1 MKKIVFLFSL
11 ILVGCSNNGKS
22 GEKYGEIISL
32 TNKSSIQSI
41 LEQPE
46 ENKGKEFLISGEM
59 TNVCQKK
66 GCWMTIKD
74 LDNTEIFVRFK
85 DYGFFMPKDGFGRK
99 VLAQGIYSNSIET
112 QTNDAGEEIEV
123 LSHLFTASGVILD

>member
-1 MKKIVFLFSL
+1 MI
-11 ILVGCSNNGKS
+11 IGCSTS
-22 GEKYGEIISL
+22 DVEGEIFGDKITLENQS
-32 TNKSSIQSI
+32 TIQSI
-41 LEQPE
+41 LLYSE
-46 ENKGKEFLISGEM
+46 ESKGKEFLISGEI

-74 LDNTEIFVRFK
+74 VDDSEILIRFK

-99 VLAQGIYSNSIET
+99 VLAQGIYSNSIDK

-123 LSHLFTASGVILD
+123 LSHSFTASGVILN